1 METIMIVK
9 VVQQSAQYFLLKL
22 SNQEEIVVHE
32 DILVRY
38 RLLAGKEI
46 DPSMLEELDVEGQI
60 QRGYAIALNYIS
72 YRPRS
77 ILEVEQY
84 LKRKEIL
91 EAYYE
96 EIITRL
102 QHQGYLDDE
111 QFAQKWVANR
121 QLLKPRGKYALRA
134 ELREKG
140 ILTDIID
147 NVLSTID
154 EEDEREQALLVG
166 RKKMR
171 QWKGKP
177 WHEAR
182 PKILRF
188 LTYKGY
194 EMDAILKI
202 LPKLEAEFDG
212 LA

>member
-1 METIMIVK
+1 METITIVK
-9 VVQQSAQYFLLKL
+9 VVQQSAQHFLLKL

-46 DPSMLEELDVEGQI
+46 DPSLLQELDVEGEI
-60 QRGYAIALNYIS
+60 QRGYANAINYIS

-77 ILEVEQY
+77 ILEVKQY
-84 LKRKEIL
+84 LKRKEIS
-91 EAYYE
+91 EVYYD
-96 EIITRL
+96 EIISRL
-102 QHQGYLDDE
+102 LKQGYLDDE
-111 QFAQKWVANR
+111 DFAQKWVANR

-140 ILTDIID
+140 ISSDIIEH
-147 NVLSTID
+147 VLSTID
-154 EEDEREQALLVG
+154 EEEEREQALQIG

-177 WHEAR
+177 WHKVR

-194 EMDAILKI
+194 EIDVILKI
-202 LPKLEAEFDG
+202 LPKLETDNDE